1 MIYDVAVIGGG
12 ASGLMAAGRAGE
24 LGAKVVILEKNGSV
38 GLKLLMTGG
47 TRCNLTNN
55 IADPKILATNFG
67 SAGRFLISAFSRFG
81 PKEVMAFFNSRG
93 VATKIENNNRVFPAS
108 DSGREVLKALVDYAQ
123 AAGALIMTNAAVKNI
138 ILDKGRIAEIVLADG
153 QRIKAINYIIA
164 TGGRSYPATGSSGD
178 AYEWL
183 RRCGHNII
191 APSPAL
197 VSILVENEFIAA
209 LEGLSREEVKL
220 TLLQGKKKI
229 ASEQGDILFTAAGL
243 SGPAALNLS
252 RFIKLPLEGDLS
264 LSLDFFSEFKI
275 DKLDEELQK
284 IFSGNNKTVKNSL
297 AGIIPPKLI
306 PVTGSLV
313 PLDMDKQ
320 ANSVSKL
327 ERRQLGGLLKDFR
340 LSVRGLGGYDKA
352 MITAG
357 GLDLKEVD
365 PKTMRSKIIPN
376 LFVAGEALDIAGPT
390 GGFNLQACWSTGRIA
405 GEAAAQVKAAK
416 AD

>member
-24 LGAKVVILEKNGSV
+24 QGAKTVILEKNGSV
-38 GLKLLMTGG
+38 GIKLLMTGG
-47 TRCNLTNN
+47 ARCNLTNN
-55 IADPKILATNFG
+55 ISDPKILATNFG

-81 PKEVMAFFNSRG
+81 PKEAIAFFNSRG
-93 VATKIENNNRVFPAS
+93 VATKIENDNRVFPES

-123 AAGALIMTNAAVKNI
+123 AAGVMIMTNAAVKNI
-138 ILDKGRIAEIVLADG
+138 IVEKGKIAEIVLADG
-153 QRIKAINYIIA
+153 RTIKARNYIIA
-164 TGGRSYPATGSSGD
+164 TGGRSYPTTGSSGD

-183 RRCGHNII
+183 RRLGHNII
-191 APSPAL
+191 TPSPAL
-197 VSILVENEFIAA
+197 VLILVENDFIAE
-209 LEGLSREEVKL
+209 LEGLSREDVKL
-220 TLLQGKKKI
+220 TLLQGQKKM
-229 ASEQGDILFTAAGL
+229 ASEHGDILFTAAGL

-252 RFIKLPLEGDLS
+252 RFIRLPLSEDLS
-264 LSLDFFSEFKI
+264 LSIDFFPEFKAER
-275 DKLDEELQK
+275 LDEELRL
-284 IFSGNNKTVKNSL
+284 IFSGSNKTVKNSL

-306 PVTGSLV
+306 PVIGSLA
-313 PLDMDKQ
+313 PLDMEKQ
-320 ANSVSKL
+320 ANSVSRV
-327 ERRQLGGLLKDFR
+327 ERQKLGGLLKDFR
-340 LSVRGLGGYDKA
+340 LGFRGLGGYDKA

-405 GEAAAQVKAAK
+405 GEAAAQVKA
-416 AD
+416 D